1 MAIPSL
7 SDEQIRTWSRQQKDR
22 WWFQNVWRGDMPQLT
37 IRSGITGFLL
47 GGILSATNLYVGAKT
62 GWTLG
67 VGLTSVLLAFIAFR
81 VMARAGLAKDFTILE
96 NNAMQ
101 SIATAAGYMTG
112 PLISSLGAYMVV
124 QNATIPWV
132 QIIGWNVILSILG
145 VLVAFPMKRRFI
157 NDEQQPFPEGR
168 AAGVVL
174 DALYTTEAAT
184 GVFKAKALLYSGLLA
199 AAIQFT
205 ISEGY
210 HQFLQVKLLG
220 LRHAI
225 FLRDQLHE
233 YYYAW
238 AARNGGWMPTLGGV
252 DVRQLGFAISLDLS
266 MIGAGGLMGT
276 RIANSLMIG
285 AILNFVILA
294 PWMISRGDIPPR
306 NALTL
311 PPVVQVE
318 RNPAVAA
325 QAEKI
330 VATAEEEYAKKL
342 AAWESARAAQTG
354 GATGGASGDEGA
366 TSTAERAVAAPPPE
380 PQWIETNG
388 GWRVPARVQ
397 QADGTIVAA
406 TPSYGRG
413 QILNTWSLWWG
424 ISAMVVASL
433 TALFAKP
440 KVLIDAFRGL
450 TGRRPQGEDV
460 LRGIEL
466 PLSLSFIGVPLLT
479 IVAAWMGH
487 AWFGVVWWHSILAIP
502 LILVLTLIA
511 ANATALTS
519 ITPSSS
525 LAKITQFTF
534 GGLDRATLPP
544 GGVPNA
550 SANLMTAGM
559 TSEIALNASNLLMDI
574 KPGYMLGAKP
584 RQQAVGHC
592 IGILAGAIASTPLFF
607 LLFLSDFDPAT
618 ANEPGRSL
626 GEVMQTQD
634 FSFPGVTIWKGVSD
648 LITSGGANL
657 PHSAVVAMLIAGA
670 AAMVMELVRIG
681 SKGRFPISPLAIG
694 LGVVIPPDSTLM
706 MWLGALFFATMGR
719 LYRKPGTKGHMLWVE
734 THEPLCAGL
743 IAGAALT
750 GIGAKLVEVFSG

>member
-81 VMARAGLAKDFTILE
+81 VMAKTGMAKDFTILE

-124 QNATIPWV
+124 QNATIPWF
-132 QIIGWNVILSILG
+132 QIIGWNVILSLLG

-184 GVFKAKALLYSGLLA
+184 GVFKAKALLYSGLVA
-199 AAIQFT
+199 AAIQFV

-210 HQFLQVKLLG
+210 HHYLQVKLLG
-220 LRHAI
+220 LKNAI

-238 AARNGGWMPTLGGV
+238 AAKNGGWMPTLSGV

-285 AILNFVILA
+285 AILNFAILA

-306 NALTL
+306 NEFAL
-311 PPVVQVE
+311 PPIVQTE
-318 RNPAVAA
+318 QDPAAA
-325 QAEKI
+325 EQAR
-330 VATAEEEYAKKL
+330 ATMAKAEELYARRL
-342 AAWESARAAQTG
+342 SAWQDASAARGDGSEASAAGAAT
-354 GATGGASGDEGA
+354 
-366 TSTAERAVAAPPPE
+366 VAPPPE
-380 PQWIETNG
+380 PQWIETSG
-388 GWRVPARVQ
+388 GWRIPARTQ
-397 QADGTIVAA
+397 QADGTVVAA
-406 TPSYGRG
+406 APSYGRG

-450 TGRRPQGEDV
+450 MGRRPEGEDV

-466 PLSLSFIGVPLLT
+466 PLWLSFVGVPVLT
-479 IVAAWMGH
+479 VVAAWMGH
-487 AWFGVVWWHSILAIP
+487 VWFGVVWWHSILAIP
-502 LILVLTLIA
+502 LILILTLIA

-607 LLFLSDFDPAT
+607 LLFLSNFDPAT

-626 GEVMQTQD
+626 GEVMQTRE

-657 PHSAVVAMLIAGA
+657 PHSALVAMIIAGA
-670 AAMVMELVRIG
+670 AAMVMELLRVGTRG
-681 SKGRFPISPLAIG
+681 KFPLSPLAIG

-706 MWLGALFFATMGR
+706 MWLGAIFFATMGR
-719 LYRKPGTKGHMLWVE
+719 LYRRPGTKGHMLWVE

-750 GIGAKLVEVFSG
+750 GIGAKLVEVFAG